1 MTDPTAPNISVATPT
16 GSLPAAPPQRPVTP
30 PPQGMNANGPKFVR
44 GPYEISA
51 DLSQLAAMADRMPSD
66 AVNLKLRTLA
76 GELHV
81 ELHGKP

>member
-1 MTDPTAPNISVATPT
+1 MTDPTDPNISVATPT

-30 PPQGMNANGPKFVR
+30 PPSSSERAVKR
-44 GPYEISA
+44 GPYEIAA
-51 DLSQLAAMADRMPSD
+51 DLSQLAAMADRMPAD

-81 ELHGKP
+81 ELHGKR